1 MPTLNPLLYCFILY
15 AGFFCA
21 GMQVQGRAPAMR
33 IPKATLGLL
42 AIVGIPSLLQ
52 FAFPVILTTL
62 ERNWPLILQGQVW
75 RIVTALTVQDGG
87 LFGTV
92 FNLTGLLLIGIA
104 AERLWGPARMAA
116 IFMAGGVITEFLAYF
131 WQPVGG
137 GNSIANFALS
147 AATAVL
153 GLMTVKNSVVRA
165 IAVAILAAGVIL
177 LIRKDIHGIAVVVGA
192 ILGLIVQRIGAKDLP
207 LPSSSA

>member
-1 MPTLNPLLYCFILY
+1 
-15 AGFFCA
+15 
-21 GMQVQGRAPAMR
+21 
-33 IPKATLGLL
+33 
-42 AIVGIPSLLQ
+42 
-52 FAFPVILTTL
+52 
-62 ERNWPLILQGQVW
+62 
-75 RIVTALTVQDGG
+75 
-87 LFGTV
+87 
-92 FNLTGLLLIGIA
+92 
-104 AERLWGPARMAA
+104 
-116 IFMAGGVITEFLAYF
+116 MAGGVITEFLAYF